1 MDTSFNEFY
10 RYNCVL
16 HDYQKENDEL
26 KKEIER
32 LNEENKRLR
41 KVIENL
47 QRENE
52 LKDVKINRLGSI
64 NNIHVKSLE
73 MAINIIRKGADQ

>member
-16 HDYQKENDEL
+16 HDYQQENDEL

-32 LNEENKRLR
+32 LNEENKRLKICNLEKSKLIVSLNKR
-41 KVIENL
+41 KNFYVKAL
-47 QRENE
+47 NE
-52 LKDVKINRLGSI
+52 LMG
-64 NNIHVKSLE
+64 
-73 MAINIIRKGADQ
+73 IIAEDD